1 MLPQTSVFKIK
12 RTVQK
17 VNFLLVLFTVNP
29 IPVYGNCLN
38 TPSTTSL
45 CDTSTIL
52 FVIIPKAS
60 LRNIFKSKSSI
71 LTQ

>member
-29 IPVYGNCLN
+29 

>member
-29 IPVYGNCLN
+29 ITVYGNCLN

-52 FVIIPKAS
+52 FDIIPKAS